1 MKRTYRAKTKRMRTA
16 VKTVA
21 LMSLGIPLATM
32 PAVAQDDEGELT
44 PVVITGSNIPTVEL
58 EGPSPIV
65 RIDREEIN
73 RSGAETVGELL
84 RRLPQNNAGSYDEKF
99 QNSFAPGTSGVSL
112 RGLGM
117 SYTLV
122 LVDGRRLGNHSMAQ
136 NMTTAFAS
144 LNDIPMAVVE
154 RVEVLTDGASAIYG
168 SDAIAGV
175 INIITRDNFEGLEIN
190 ASYSNATDH
199 DMGTQRY
206 SITGGTTS
214 ENGNAWV
221 TIDYMQRNSVQMTDR
236 DFSASADQRGAGGYD
251 FRSSSGNPGSIKL
264 LGGTEENPSPFDSGF
279 YTIPIDSLGNPTA
292 EEIVGTLSIV
302 DNIGDDGIPDGTQS
316 RVWSGGGINR
326 FDYNPWMTLTPAIER
341 LGASSRI
348 NYTLTDYA
356 TAFLHTTYRNLKVHQ
371 EMAPTPAFGDLN
383 TDTWGILPASNAFNP
398 FGEDTTFRHRL
409 IEVGPRLFDIE
420 DDVFR
425 VIPGVKFDIGDSWQ
439 GEAAF
444 LYNKKETIDFGQNFV
459 SSDAFKEALASSDPA
474 TAYNI
479 FGAGLGINSPSVLD
493 ALRVNT
499 LRRAESELRMFDVK
513 AAGDL
518 AELPGGTLAL
528 AVGAETA
535 QEETSDIGDSL
546 SMSNKIVASG
556 GTSNSG
562 SRSRDAAY
570 AEFMIPIIGED
581 NRISGIHS
589 LGVQAAWRVEQ
600 YSDFG
605 SDDNPKVGLKYS
617 PNENVL
623 LRATYQTAF
632 RAPSLQQL
640 YMGESIAH
648 PHLIDPARGDTGMQ
662 YKTKSGGNE
671 DLQPE
676 SADSISAGAVVD
688 IPMPEN
694 MSLSVSVNWSQIE
707 LEDQITSVGA
717 QYMLNNEEIFSD
729 NIIRNEQTDADRA
742 ANNPGPDGQF
752 ATEDHPEWGDDDIPN
767 GGIPGSL
774 KYINNS
780 YLNLAK
786 VQVEALDLQIDY
798 GIDTSVGYF
807 GVDLAAAYL
816 YKYDYKAR
824 PTDAGFQD
832 EAGSYSRPE
841 WRGRVGM
848 WWNYDKYT
856 AGATVNYVD
865 SFDQLYGVIAEVA
878 SHTTLDLQA
887 SYDLTDNS
895 RVTVGALNVTGE
907 DPPWSDSETEGYAFA
922 AAGHS
927 PVGAILY
934 GNVTVRF

>member
-1 MKRTYRAKTKRMRTA
+1 MRSA

-84 RRLPQNNAGSYDEKF
+84 RRLPQNNSGSYDEKF

-117 SYTLV
+117 GYTLV

-136 NMTTAFAS
+136 NITTAFS
-144 LNDIPMAVVE
+144 DLNGVPMAVVE
-154 RVEVLTDGASAIYG
+154 RVEVLLDGASAIYG
-168 SDAIAGV
+168 SDAVAGV
-175 INIITRDNFEGLEIN
+175 INIITRDNFDGLEIN
-190 ASYSNATDH
+190 AGYSNTADS

-206 SITGGTTS
+206 SITGGTVS

-221 TIDYMQRNSVQMTDR
+221 TVDYMQRNSLQHDDR
-236 DFSASADQRGAGGYD
+236 DFAASANQGPAGGYD
-251 FRSSSGNPGSIKL
+251 FRSSSGNPGSIKIL
-264 LGGTEENPSPFDSGF
+264 PGSENGYESGF
-279 YTIPIDSLGNPTA
+279 YQVPAGSTGTPTA
-292 EEIVGTLSIV
+292 EEI
-302 DNIGDDGIPDGTQS
+302 IGAP
-316 RVWSGGGINR
+316 GINR
-326 FDYNPWMTLTPAIER
+326 FDYNPWMTLTPEYER
-341 LGASSRI
+341 YGASGRV
-348 NYTLTDYA
+348 NYNVTDYA
-356 TAFLHTTYRNLKVHQ
+356 TAFLQTTYRNIKVHQ

-420 DDVFR
+420 SDIFR
-425 VIPGVKFDIGDSWQ
+425 VLPGVKFDIGDSWQ
-439 GEAAF
+439 AETAF
-444 LYNKKETIDFGQNFV
+444 LYNKVESINFGQNSV
-459 SSDAFKEALASSDPA
+459 SADALKEALASSDPA

-499 LRRAESELRMFDVK
+499 LRRAESELRMFDIK
-513 AAGDL
+513 AAGNVF
-518 AELPGGTLAL
+518 ELPGGTVAL

-535 QEETSDIGDSL
+535 KEDTSDIGDSL

-556 GTSNSG
+556 GTSNAG
-562 SRSRDAAY
+562 SRSRDAGY

-581 NRISGIHS
+581 NRVSGIHS
-589 LGVQAAWRVEQ
+589 LGLQAAWRVEQ

-605 SDDNPKVGLKYS
+605 SADNPKVGLKYQ
-617 PNENVL
+617 PHERVL

-632 RAPSLQQL
+632 RAPGLQQL
-640 YMGESIAH
+640 YMGQTIAH
-648 PHLIDPARGDTGMQ
+648 PFLLDPARGDEGMQ
-662 YKTKSGGNE
+662 YKTISGGNA
-671 DLQPE
+671 DLEPE
-676 SADSISAGAVVD
+676 TSDSVSIGTVID

-694 MSLSVSVNWSQIE
+694 MSLSVSVNWSQVE
-707 LEDQITSVGA
+707 LENQITSLGA
-717 QYMLNNEEIFSD
+717 QYMLSNEELFGN

-742 ANNPGPDGQF
+742 ADNPGPDGKF
-752 ATEDHPEWGDDDIPN
+752 ATETNPEFGEDDIPN
-767 GGIPGSL
+767 GGVPGSL
-774 KYINNS
+774 KHINNA
-780 YLNLAK
+780 YLNLAR
-786 VQVEALDLQIDY
+786 VNVEAIDISIDY

-807 GVDLAAAYL
+807 GVDLRAAHMDSYETQ
-816 YKYDYKAR
+816 AR
-824 PTDAGFQD
+824 PTDSFEEQV
-832 EAGSYSRPE
+832 GSYTIPE
-841 WRGRVGM
+841 LRGNLSV
-848 WWNYDKYT
+848 WWNYDKYS

-865 SFDQLYGVIAEVA
+865 SFDQLYGVIPEVD

-895 RVTVGALNVTGE
+895 RITVGALNVTDE
-907 DPPWSDSETEGYAFA
+907 DPPWSDSEAEGYSYGT
-922 AAGHS
+922 AGHS
-927 PVGAILY
+927 PWGTVLY
-934 GNVTVRF
+934 ARATVRF

>member
-1 MKRTYRAKTKRMRTA
+1 MKRAYRAKTKRMRTA

-84 RRLPQNNAGSYDEKF
+84 RRLPQNNSGSYDEKF

-117 SYTLV
+117 GYTLV

-136 NMTTAFAS
+136 NITTAFS
-144 LNDIPMAVVE
+144 DLNGVPMAVVE
-154 RVEVLTDGASAIYG
+154 RVEVLLDGASAIYG
-168 SDAIAGV
+168 SDAVAGV
-175 INIITRDNFEGLEIN
+175 INIITRDNFEGVEIN
-190 ASYSNATDH
+190 VGYSNTADS

-206 SITGGTTS
+206 SITGGTVS

-221 TIDYMQRNSVQMTDR
+221 SVDYMQRNSLQHDDR
-236 DFSASADQRGAGGYD
+236 DFAASANQGPAGGYD
-251 FRSSSGNPGSIKL
+251 FRSSSGNPGSIKIL
-264 LGGTEENPSPFDSGF
+264 PGSENGYESGF
-279 YTIPIDSLGNPTA
+279 YQVPAGSTGTPTA
-292 EEIVGTLSIV
+292 EEI
-302 DNIGDDGIPDGTQS
+302 IGAP
-316 RVWSGGGINR
+316 GINR
-326 FDYNPWMTLTPAIER
+326 FDYNPWMTLTPEYER
-341 LGASSRI
+341 YGASGRV
-348 NYTLTDYA
+348 NYNVTDYA
-356 TAFLHTTYRNLKVHQ
+356 TAFLQTTYRNIKVHQ
-371 EMAPTPAFGDLN
+371 EMAPTPAFADLN

-420 DDVFR
+420 SDIFR
-425 VIPGVKFDIGDSWQ
+425 VLPGVKFDIGDSWQ
-439 GEAAF
+439 AETAF
-444 LYNKKETIDFGQNFV
+444 LYNKVESINFGQNSV
-459 SSDAFKEALASSDPA
+459 SADALKEALASSDPA

-499 LRRAESELRMFDVK
+499 LRRAESELRMFDIK
-513 AAGDL
+513 AAGDVF
-518 AELPGGTLAL
+518 ELPGGTVAL

-535 QEETSDIGDSL
+535 KEDTSDIGDSL

-556 GTSNSG
+556 GTSNAG

-570 AEFMIPIIGED
+570 AEFMIPIFGED
-581 NRISGIHS
+581 NRVSGIHS
-589 LGVQAAWRVEQ
+589 LGLQAAWRVEQ

-605 SDDNPKVGLKYS
+605 SADNPKVGLKYQ
-617 PNENVL
+617 PHERVL

-632 RAPSLQQL
+632 RAPGLQQL
-640 YMGESIAH
+640 YMGQTIAH
-648 PHLIDPARGDTGMQ
+648 PFLLDPARGDEGMQ
-662 YKTKSGGNE
+662 YKTISGGNA
-671 DLQPE
+671 DLEPE
-676 SADSISAGAVVD
+676 TSDSVSIGTVID

-694 MSLSVSVNWSQIE
+694 MSLSVSVNWSQVE
-707 LEDQITSVGA
+707 LENQITSLGA
-717 QYMLNNEEIFSD
+717 QYMLSNEELFGN

-742 ANNPGPDGQF
+742 ADNPGPDGKF
-752 ATEDHPEWGDDDIPN
+752 ATETNPEFGEDDIPN
-767 GGIPGSL
+767 GGVPGSL
-774 KYINNS
+774 KHINNA
-780 YLNLAK
+780 YLNLAR
-786 VQVEALDLQIDY
+786 VNVEAIDISIDY

-807 GVDLAAAYL
+807 GVDLRAAHMDSYETQ
-816 YKYDYKAR
+816 AR
-824 PTDAGFQD
+824 PTDSFEEQV
-832 EAGSYSRPE
+832 GSYTIPE
-841 WRGRVGM
+841 LRGNLSV
-848 WWNYDKYT
+848 WWNYDKYS

-865 SFDQLYGVIAEVA
+865 SFDQLYGVIPEVD

-895 RVTVGALNVTGE
+895 RITVGALNVTDE
-907 DPPWSDSETEGYAFA
+907 DPPWSDSEAEGYSYGT
-922 AAGHS
+922 AGHS
-927 PVGAILY
+927 PWGTVLY
-934 GNVTVRF
+934 ARATVRF

>member
-1 MKRTYRAKTKRMRTA
+1 ML
-16 VKTVA
+16 VFFFCVEVC
-21 LMSLGIPLATM
+21 S
-32 PAVAQDDEGELT
+32 QGEEEFS
-44 PVVITGSNIPTVEL
+44 PVIITGSNIPTVEL

-117 SYTLV
+117 SYTLI
-122 LVDGRRLGNHSMAQ
+122 LVDGRRLGNYSMAQ
-136 NMTTAFAS
+136 NMTTAFS
-144 LNDIPMAVVE
+144 DLNGIPMAVVE
-154 RVEVLTDGASAIYG
+154 RVEVLLDGASAIYG
-168 SDAIAGV
+168 SDAVAGV

-190 ASYSNATDH
+190 ASYSNATEH

-221 TIDYMQRNSVQMTDR
+221 TVDYMQRNSVQMNDR
-236 DFSASADQRGAGGYD
+236 DFSASADQRANGGID
-251 FRSSSGNPGSIKL
+251 FRSEASNPGSILILPGSEFFRSEYYKL
-264 LGGTEENPSPFDSGF
+264 PTERRSEFLDMEIIGTP
-279 YTIPIDSLGNPTA
+279 
-292 EEIVGTLSIV
+292 
-302 DNIGDDGIPDGTQS
+302 
-316 RVWSGGGINR
+316 GINL
-326 FDYNPWMTLTPAIER
+326 FDQNPWMNLTPKIER
-341 LGASSRI
+341 SGASGRI
-348 NYTLTDYA
+348 NCILNDYA
-356 TAFLHTTYRNLKVHQ
+356 TAFVHTMFRKLKTHY
-371 EMAPTPAFGDLN
+371 EMAPTPAFGDRN
-383 TDTWGILPASNAFNP
+383 INTWGTLPSSNPFNP
-398 FGEDTTFRHRL
+398 FGDSTDWAKLTKTKKGEAVSFNHRFVE
-409 IEVGPRLFDIE
+409 IGPRISDIAT
-420 DDVFR
+420 DVFR

-444 LYNKKETIDFGQNFV
+444 LYNKIESIDFGQNFV
-459 SSDAFKEALASSDPA
+459 SADALKEALASSDPA

-513 AAGDL
+513 AAGEL
-518 AELPGGTLAL
+518 YELPGGTLAL

-535 QEETSDIGDSL
+535 QEETSDISDSL

-589 LGVQAAWRVEQ
+589 FGVQAAWRVEQ

-605 SDDNPKVGLKYS
+605 SADNPKAGVKYS
-617 PNENVL
+617 PDEHVL

-640 YMGESIAH
+640 YMGESISH
-648 PHLIDPARGDTGMQ
+648 PFLMDSARGDDGMQ
-662 YKTKSGGNE
+662 YKTKSGGNM

-676 SADSISAGAVVD
+676 SADSISVGAVVD

-717 QYMLNNEEIFSD
+717 QYMLNNEDLFS
-729 NIIRNEQTDADRA
+729 NKIIRNEQTDADRVA
-742 ANNPGPDGQF
+742 DNPGPDGRF
-752 ATEDHPEWGDDDIPN
+752 ATEEHQEWGFDDIPN

-780 YLNLAK
+780 YLNLAE

-824 PTDAGFQD
+824 PTDLGFQD
-832 EAGSYSRPE
+832 EAGSYNMPE
-841 WRGRVGM
+841 WRGRVGL

-865 SFDQLYGVIAEVA
+865 SFDQLYGAIAEVE
-878 SHTTLDLQA
+878 SLTTLDLQA

-907 DPPWSDSETEGYAFA
+907 DPPWSDSEPEGYAFA

-927 PVGAILY
+927 PVGALLY
-934 GNVTVRF
+934 GNVTIRF

>member
-1 MKRTYRAKTKRMRTA
+1 MKRAYRAKTKRMRSA

-84 RRLPQNNAGSYDEKF
+84 RRLPQNNSGSYDEKF

-117 SYTLV
+117 GYTLV

-136 NMTTAFAS
+136 NITTAFS
-144 LNDIPMAVVE
+144 DLNGVPMAVVE
-154 RVEVLTDGASAIYG
+154 RVEVLLDGASAIYG
-168 SDAIAGV
+168 SDAVAGV
-175 INIITRDNFEGLEIN
+175 INIITRDNFDGLEIN
-190 ASYSNATDH
+190 AGYSNTADS

-206 SITGGTTS
+206 SITGGTVS

-221 TIDYMQRNSVQMTDR
+221 TVDYMQRNSLQHDDR
-236 DFSASADQRGAGGYD
+236 DFAASANQGPAGGYD
-251 FRSSSGNPGSIKL
+251 FRSSSGNPGSIKIL
-264 LGGTEENPSPFDSGF
+264 PGSENGYESGF
-279 YTIPIDSLGNPTA
+279 YQVPAGSTGTPTA
-292 EEIVGTLSIV
+292 EEI
-302 DNIGDDGIPDGTQS
+302 IGAP
-316 RVWSGGGINR
+316 GINR
-326 FDYNPWMTLTPAIER
+326 FDYNPWMTLTPEYER
-341 LGASSRI
+341 YGASGRV
-348 NYTLTDYA
+348 NYNVTDYA
-356 TAFLHTTYRNLKVHQ
+356 TAFLQTTYRNIKVHQ

-420 DDVFR
+420 SDIFR
-425 VIPGVKFDIGDSWQ
+425 VLPGVKFDIGDSWQ
-439 GEAAF
+439 AETAF
-444 LYNKKETIDFGQNFV
+444 LYNKVESINFGQNSV
-459 SSDAFKEALASSDPA
+459 SADALKEALASSDPA

-499 LRRAESELRMFDVK
+499 LRRAESELRMFDIK
-513 AAGDL
+513 AAGNVF
-518 AELPGGTLAL
+518 ELPGGTVAL

-535 QEETSDIGDSL
+535 KEDTSDIGDSL

-556 GTSNSG
+556 GTSNAG
-562 SRSRDAAY
+562 SRSRDAGY

-581 NRISGIHS
+581 NRVSGIHS
-589 LGVQAAWRVEQ
+589 LGLQAAWRVEQ

-605 SDDNPKVGLKYS
+605 SADNPKVGLKYQ
-617 PNENVL
+617 PHERVL

-632 RAPSLQQL
+632 RAPGLQQL
-640 YMGESIAH
+640 YMGQTIAH
-648 PHLIDPARGDTGMQ
+648 PFLLDPARGDEGMQ
-662 YKTKSGGNE
+662 YKTISGGNA
-671 DLQPE
+671 DLEPE
-676 SADSISAGAVVD
+676 TSDSVSIGTVID

-694 MSLSVSVNWSQIE
+694 MSLSVSVNWSQVE
-707 LEDQITSVGA
+707 LENQITSLGA
-717 QYMLNNEEIFSD
+717 QYMLSNEELFGN

-742 ANNPGPDGQF
+742 ADNPGPDGKF
-752 ATEDHPEWGDDDIPN
+752 ATETNPEFGEDDIPN
-767 GGIPGSL
+767 GGVPGSL
-774 KYINNS
+774 KHINNA
-780 YLNLAK
+780 YLNLAR
-786 VQVEALDLQIDY
+786 VNVEAIDISIDY

-807 GVDLAAAYL
+807 GVDLRAAHMDSYETQ
-816 YKYDYKAR
+816 AR
-824 PTDAGFQD
+824 PTDSFEEQV
-832 EAGSYSRPE
+832 GSYTIPE
-841 WRGRVGM
+841 LRGNLSV
-848 WWNYDKYT
+848 WWNYDKYS

-865 SFDQLYGVIAEVA
+865 SFDQLYGVIPEVD

-895 RVTVGALNVTGE
+895 RITVGALNVTDE
-907 DPPWSDSETEGYAFA
+907 DPPWSDSEAEGYSYGT
-922 AAGHS
+922 AGHS
-927 PVGAILY
+927 PWGTVLY
-934 GNVTVRF
+934 ARATVRF